1 MKQHLSKV
9 LFWAECCSRLLVL
22 KPPSSPQTWLLPN
35 GSSAVCLSPPP
46 FRLIG
51 SSSLLWVGEA
61 GEAGGAL
68 VQVGLRK
75 ASQPLGGAGRF
86 AATETERPL

>member
-35 GSSAVCLSPPP
+35 GSSAVCLSPPLP
-46 FRLIG
+46 TDWFFLFA
-51 SSSLLWVGEA
+51 VG
-61 GEAGGAL
+61 G
-68 VQVGLRK
+68 
-75 ASQPLGGAGRF
+75 
-86 AATETERPL
+86 